1 MRYSVNQEF
10 PWRKLY
16 EAAILELDRIKLQER
31 VDTAYA
37 ALRQRTEELMM
48 GDHPGTGSLE
58 ERQALADALHSL
70 RSLEKLELRPADDF
84 GPRGTQAC
92 GEAS

>member
-1 MRYSVNQEF
+1 MNQEF

-16 EAAILELDRIKLQER
+16 EEAMLELDRIKLQER
-31 VDTAYA
+31 VDAAYA
-37 ALRQRTEELMM
+37 ALRHRTEELMM
-48 GDHPGTGSLE
+48 GDNPGAASLE

-70 RSLEKLELRPADDF
+70 RTLEKLELRPLDEFDS
-84 GPRGTQAC
+84 RSVR